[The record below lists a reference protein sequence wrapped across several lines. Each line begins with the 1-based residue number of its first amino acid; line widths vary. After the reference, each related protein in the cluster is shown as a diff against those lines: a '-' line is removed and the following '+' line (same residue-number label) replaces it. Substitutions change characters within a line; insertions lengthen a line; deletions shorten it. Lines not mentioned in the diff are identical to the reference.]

1 MSPRIAVRQ
10 GVGITAGILQQQEL
24 EFKRLFIESPV
35 LIFVEQGVKALRW
48 SGGEYLIRP
57 GEALA
62 IAGGQSVDITN
73 RLAADGSYRARWLV
87 WETGLLA
94 AHGEVHH
101 QLPIIRHAL
110 PITTRSEQFSGA
122 FQAALQAVEDSSI
135 PLEIARHRV
144 SELLLWLGMNGGRFV
159 PDQKP
164 SLSTRIRRLIGRDLD
179 QVWSAQRV
187 ASVLAMSEATLR
199 RKLMREATTL
209 TDILVDARMSM
220 ALKLLQSTEKPVSQV
235 AQAVGYQTA
244 SQFAVRF
251 RQRFG
256 FTPTAIRVG
265 SHPKVPIK
273 ARCSE

>member
-1 MSPRIAVRQ
+1 M
-10 GVGITAGILQQQEL
+10 QQQEL

-35 LIFVEQGVKALRW
+35 LIFVEQGVKALRC

-57 GEALA
+57 DEGLA
-62 IAGGQSVDITN
+62 IAGGQSVDVTN

-94 AHGEVHH
+94 EHGEVHH

-164 SLSTRIRRLIGRDLD
+164 SLSNRIRRLIGRDLD

-187 ASVLAMSEATLR
+187 ASELAMSEATLR

-209 TDILVDARMSM
+209 TDILLDARMSM

-235 AQAVGYQTA
+235 AQDVGYQTA

-251 RQRFG
+251 LQRFG